1 MGDLGLIAGLGR
13 FPREG
18 KGYPLKYSGLEN
30 SMDCIVRGVSK
41 SGTLLNDFHFYF
53 QSLLKH
59 TYTFRGRA
67 NCFWEVKPALPYR
80 FRGVYKELL

>member
-30 SMDCIVRGVSK
+30 SMDCIVHGVSK
-41 SGTLLNDFHFYF
+41 SWTRLSEFHFIVF
-53 QSLLKH
+53 GNFSIFGQEQRNVFSL
-59 TYTFRGRA
+59 R
-67 NCFWEVKPALPYR
+67 NCPDPDQI
-80 FRGVYKELL
+80 

>member
-30 SMDCIVRGVSK
+30 STDCIVIVK
-41 SGTLLNDFHFYF
+41 SMVFLVVMYGCESWTIKKAEHRRIDAFLNCDIGED
-53 QSLLKH
+53 S
-59 TYTFRGRA
+59 
-67 NCFWEVKPALPYR
+67 
-80 FRGVYKELL
+80 